1 MKLSFYTY
9 SYTDRLQL
17 PVVDCFAHIAKA
29 GYAGID
35 ESATFGASDDPRSV
49 TSERHQLLRDTA
61 RRQGL
66 SVEAVVT
73 HAELTTTIAR
83 KQPLDLQGTAD
94 LAVDLEAS
102 LVTFH
107 LGGPAP
113 DHADEALWRNVVAVI
128 RAAVRA
134 AAARH
139 VSLVVDGIWPTWIVN
154 SPEML
159 QRLFDAVGED
169 DFGVNFDPCYL
180 TLMGVDPVQFVRC
193 FASRIRHA
201 HLKDHFG
208 RYPKWEH
215 RIPGQ
220 GEMDY
225 VRVFAALAEA
235 QFTGSMAV
243 ECFPDMPFEEACDQ
257 GYAAMA
263 AALRKAGIAWS

>member
-9 SYTDRLQL
+9 SYTDRLNL
-17 PVVDCFAHIAKA
+17 PVVDCLARIAKA

-35 ESATFGASDDPRSV
+35 ESATFGASEEPHSV
-49 TSERHQLLRDTA
+49 TSERRRLIRDTT
-61 RRQGL
+61 RQQRL

-83 KQPLDLQGTAD
+83 KQPLDLQGAAD
-94 LAVDLEAS
+94 LAVDLDAR

-107 LGGPAP
+107 MGGPAP
-113 DHADEALWRNVVAVI
+113 DRADEALWRNVVAVI
-128 RAAVRA
+128 QAAVRA

-139 VSLVVDGIWPTWIVN
+139 VSLVVDGLWPRWIVN

-159 QRLFDAVGED
+159 QRLFDDVGED

-180 TLMGVDPVQFVRC
+180 SLIGVDPVQFVRR
-193 FASRIRHA
+193 FAARIRHA
-201 HLKDHFG
+201 HLKDHVG
-208 RYPKWEH
+208 RYPKWDH
-215 RIPGQ
+215 SIPGQ

-243 ECFPDMPFEEACDQ
+243 ECFTEMPFEEACDR
-257 GYAAMA
+257 GYAAMTT
-263 AALRKAGIAWS
+263 ALRKAGV